1 MFSGTPV
8 CGACRA
14 AARIQGLLE
23 SGCLPLVEERRVT
36 GLLRGVAGELA
47 DLVEAAL
54 PGGRGPEEGGTPQ
67 SKGERHW
74 AAPPGLRRKP
84 LSKRSSSAGHST
96 AIQKERRKNLQRKR
110 RPLRRV
116 QKKSKKRPSRRYL
129 GRNPGREVLLKW
141 TVREETDPGVLPK
154 LSKRKGRR
162 IR

>member
-1 MFSGTPV
+1 M
-8 CGACRA
+8 
-14 AARIQGLLE
+14 
-23 SGCLPLVEERRVT
+23 T

-67 SKGERHW
+67 SKGETLGRTPGPEKE
-74 AAPPGLRRKP
+74 AAV
-84 LSKRSSSAGHST
+84 
-96 AIQKERRKNLQRKR
+96 KEEQFSGSQYSYSEGEEEE
-110 RPLRRV
+110 PAEEEAAV
-116 QKKSKKRPSRRYL
+116 EEGPEKSKKRPSRRYL

>member
-23 SGCLPLVEERRVT
+23 SGRLPLVEERRVT

-67 SKGERHW
+67 SKGETLGRT
-74 AAPPGLRRKP
+74 PGLRRKP
-84 LSKRSSSAGHST
+84 LSKRSSPAGHST